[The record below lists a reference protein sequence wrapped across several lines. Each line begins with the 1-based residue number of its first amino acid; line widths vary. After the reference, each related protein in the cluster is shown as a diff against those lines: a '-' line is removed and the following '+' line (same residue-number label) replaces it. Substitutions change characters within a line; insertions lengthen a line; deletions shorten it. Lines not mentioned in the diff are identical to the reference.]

1 MEKLESIIALG
12 IIILI
17 LVVFFAINISSDDV
31 QLRNNIDRD
40 VDRSVSLNDV
50 TGTFTVKDDKNS
62 KLLLN
67 DDGTYSLNIN
77 ICEGYLEL
85 QGVYE
90 LRDKNIYLINRT
102 SYEEF
107 PNLYEN
113 EEFHFTVLD
122 DNTVKLE
129 EDLVCLFRDT
139 LFEK

>member
-1 MEKLESIIALG
+1 MDKLESIIALG

-67 DDGTYSLNIN
+67 EDGTYSLNIN

>member
-1 MEKLESIIALG
+1 MDKLESIIALG
-12 IIILI
+12 IIVLI

-31 QLRNNIDRD
+31 QLRNNIDRNI
-40 VDRSVSLNDV
+40 DRTVSTDDV
-50 TGTFTVKDDKNS
+50 TGTYLVKSDKNS

-85 QGVYE
+85 KGVYE
-90 LRDKNIYLINRT
+90 LRDKNLYLINRT
-102 SYEEF
+102 SYEDY
-107 PNLYEN
+107 PNLTDN

-122 DNTVKLE
+122 DGSVRLD
-129 EDLVCLFRDT
+129 EDLVCLFRET

>member
-40 VDRSVSLNDV
+40 MDRNISLNDV

-67 DDGTYSLNIN
+67 EDGTYSLNIN

-90 LRDKNIYLINRT
+90 LRDKNLYLINRT

-122 DNTVKLE
+122 DETVKLE

>member
-40 VDRSVSLNDV
+40 VDRSISLNDV

-67 DDGTYSLNIN
+67 EDGTYSLNIN

>member
-40 VDRSVSLNDV
+40 VDRSISLNDV

-67 DDGTYSLNIN
+67 EDGTYSLNIN

-90 LRDKNIYLINRT
+90 LRDKNLYLINRT
-102 SYEEF
+102 SYEEY

-122 DNTVKLE
+122 DETVKLE
-129 EDLVCLFRDT
+129 EDLVCLFRET

>member
-1 MEKLESIIALG
+1 MDKLESVIALG

-40 VDRSVSLNDV
+40 MDRNISLNDV

-67 DDGTYSLNIN
+67 EDGTYSLNIN

-90 LRDKNIYLINRT
+90 LRDKNLYLINRT

-122 DNTVKLE
+122 DETVKLE

>member
-40 VDRSVSLNDV
+40 VDRSISLNDV
-50 TGTFTVKDDKNS
+50 TGIFTVKDDKNS

-67 DDGTYSLNIN
+67 EDGTYSLNIN

>member
-40 VDRSVSLNDV
+40 VDRSISLNDV

-67 DDGTYSLNIN
+67 EDGTYSLNIN

-90 LRDKNIYLINRT
+90 LRDKNIYLVNRT
-102 SYEEF
+102 CYEEY

>member
-67 DDGTYSLNIN
+67 EDGTYSLNIN

-85 QGVYE
+85 EGVYE
-90 LRDKNIYLINRT
+90 LRDKNLYLINRT
-102 SYEEF
+102 SYEDY
-107 PNLYEN
+107 PNLYDN
-113 EEFHFTVLD
+113 EEFHFTLLD
-122 DNTVKLE
+122 DNSVRLE
-129 EDLVCLFRDT
+129 EDLVCLFRET
-139 LFEK
+139 VFEK